1 MTQNNKLVCLV
12 GLTGSGKSEIS
23 DFFVKHDYHYVR
35 FGQITLDE
43 VKEKGLEPNEENE
56 RPIRERNR
64 KEHGPAAYAILN
76 MPKFEEGLAK
86 GNVIGDGLYSW
97 SEYKY
102 LKEKFTD
109 NMIVIAIY
117 ASPNTRYARLD
128 DRRSR
133 YGEDPNL
140 KYRSFSPEE
149 AKSRAKK

>member
-1 MTQNNKLVCLV
+1 
-12 GLTGSGKSEIS
+12 
-23 DFFVKHDYHYVR
+23 
-35 FGQITLDE
+35 
-43 VKEKGLEPNEENE
+43 
-56 RPIRERNR
+56 
-64 KEHGPAAYAILN
+64 

-149 AKSRAKK
+149 AKSRDYAEIENIEKAGPIVMADYTIINEGTLDDLKKNIEDIYKKIK